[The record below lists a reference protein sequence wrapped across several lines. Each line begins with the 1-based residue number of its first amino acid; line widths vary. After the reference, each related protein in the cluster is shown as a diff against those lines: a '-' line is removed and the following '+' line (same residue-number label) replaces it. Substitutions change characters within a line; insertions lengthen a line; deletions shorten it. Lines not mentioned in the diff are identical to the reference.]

1 MMDGNMNPFERM
13 VQRLPE
19 LIEERDTLTERV
31 AEIQKEIERIQAALE
46 TVRENDTFGESSRFS
61 HLYLKEK
68 TLAEACAAVLRETG
82 QSATARDLTNVLF
95 REGRWASDKESNL
108 IGVIQILK
116 RRTDLFEKAGPPAGG
131 KQAWKLTNRL
141 LPEAPAKNGH
151 DANGSLPKPAEAGK
165 S

>member
-13 VQRLPE
+13 LQRLPE

-46 TVRENDTFGESSRFS
+46 TVREYDTFGESSRFS

-95 REGRWASDKESNL
+95 RESRWASDKASNL

-116 RRTDLFEKAGPPAGG
+116 R
-131 KQAWKLTNRL
+131 
-141 LPEAPAKNGH
+141 
-151 DANGSLPKPAEAGK
+151 
-165 S
+165 